1 MEDNNARNASD
12 TAVRSSSSMSPSET
26 LTNGFKMLV
35 NRLLNALPATVT
47 KDARARA
54 LNTVMGIAV
63 SVGINTGKTV
73 VART

>member
-1 MEDNNARNASD
+1 
-12 TAVRSSSSMSPSET
+12 MSPSET
-26 LTNGFKMLV
+26 LTNGFKILV
-35 NRLLNALPATVT
+35 NRLFNALPATVT